1 MLLIARA
8 LILSL
13 LALSLAGCSGWH
25 LRGSQSDL
33 NTDLNTDLSVAINGG
48 SPEIRAALQRFA
60 SLNNVANIETG
71 ADVQLTLHSD
81 VYRRRIHSVGVN
93 EQPTEF
99 MLIYDVVVSARQGD
113 RVLFDHANM
122 RREHIYAYNSENPLA
137 GDNEA
142 QILVEEMRNDL
153 SRQLVLRAIRQASE
167 SE

>member
-1 MLLIARA
+1 MLLIIR
-8 LILSL
+8 
-13 LALSLAGCSGWH
+13 ALSLGLLLLSLTGCGGWH
-25 LRGSQSDL
+25 LRGSQSDI
-33 NTDLNTDLSVAINGG
+33 NTDLSFAFSGG
-48 SPEIRAALQRFA
+48 SPEIRAALSRFA
-60 SLNNVANIETG
+60 SLNNIANIDSA
-71 ADVQLTLHSD
+71 ADVQVTLHSD

-122 RREHIYAYNSENPLA
+122 RRENIYAYNSENPLA

-153 SRQLVLRAIRQASE
+153 SRQLVLRVIRQASAGK
-167 SE
+167 

>member
-1 MLLIARA
+1 MIARA
-8 LILSL
+8 LTLSL
-13 LALSLAGCSGWH
+13 LVLSLAGCGGWH

-33 NTDLNTDLSVAINGG
+33 STGLSFAINGG
-48 SPEIRAALQRFA
+48 SPEIRAALKRYA
-60 SLNNVANIETG
+60 SLNNVANIETS

>member
-1 MLLIARA
+1 MLMIARA
-8 LILSL
+8 LTLSL
-13 LALSLAGCSGWH
+13 LVLSLDGCGGWH

-33 NTDLNTDLSVAINGG
+33 STGLSFAINGG
-48 SPEIRAALQRFA
+48 SPEIRAALKRYA
-60 SLNNVANIETG
+60 SLNNVANIETS